1 MKMIRVYI
9 KTVSEPSN
17 ILIIIVI
24 ILNTFVMLIFSF
36 TLCNFFL
43 FIITLFLIIFQAMS
57 QADF

>member
-1 MKMIRVYI
+1 MKMIRVYT
-9 KTVSEPSN
+9 KGTFQYSYN
-17 ILIIIVI
+17 NCHIL
-24 ILNTFVMLIFSF
+24 LNTFVMLIFSF

>member
-1 MKMIRVYI
+1 MIRVYI
-9 KTVSEPSN
+9 KGTFQHSYN
-17 ILIIIVI
+17 NCH
-24 ILNTFVMLIFSF
+24 ILNTFVMMIFSF